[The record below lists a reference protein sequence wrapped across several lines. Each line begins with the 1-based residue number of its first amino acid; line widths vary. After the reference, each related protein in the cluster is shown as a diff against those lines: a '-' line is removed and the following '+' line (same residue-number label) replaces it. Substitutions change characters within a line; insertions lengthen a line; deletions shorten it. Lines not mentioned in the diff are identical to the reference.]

1 MLIVFFICC
10 LAVFL
15 TYLGAKGQLKNGL
28 GVAFFVLAAFFSIRY
43 MYGNDYLGYLEFF
56 KETAHFSSFGS
67 FLDSYTS
74 SGVFLL
80 SEVGWGVLNYL
91 FKPLGF
97 PFLVAFLTIFEYY
110 IYYKFIKTYVPK
122 EYQWMAVFT
131 LVLNPQILILQ
142 LSMMRQAL
150 AIVLLILTTH
160 YLLSEKR
167 FLAILCTVIA
177 ISVHKSA
184 LIVLPVFIVAFFYK
198 HIGGL
203 RLKKYLPF
211 VLIAIYFILLMSKD
225 YISGLFMLS
234 FDNDV
239 ISNYSQYE
247 NRMESSEF
255 SIGLGYLFTL
265 IPFILL
271 LRYLWIK
278 RDNSSISL
286 FVFFAAFGYALAPL
300 SYVESLLDRL
310 TFYFSVYTIVAI
322 PFAYYALRDK
332 VFRISLIGIY
342 VLITVYSYYSFMTSP
357 TWVKGFSTYHTLLD
371 II

>member
-1 MLIVFFICC
+1 MLIVFIVCC
-10 LAVFL
+10 LAVFF

-28 GVAFFVLAAFFSIRY
+28 GIAFFVLTAFFSIRY
-43 MYGNDYLGYLEFF
+43 MYGNDYMGYLEFF
-56 KETAHFSSFGS
+56 KEIAHFPSFGS

-74 SGVFLL
+74 SKAFLL
-80 SEVGWGVLNYL
+80 SEFGWGTLNYL

-97 PFLVAFLTIFEYY
+97 PFLVAFLTIFEYI
-110 IYYKFIKTYVPK
+110 IYFKLIKTYVPK
-122 EYQWMAVFT
+122 EYQWMAVYT

-160 YLLSEKR
+160 YILTEKR
-167 FLAILCTVIA
+167 LLAILCAVIA

-184 LIVLPVFIVAFFYK
+184 LIVLPVFILAFSYK
-198 HIGGL
+198 QIGSL
-203 RLKKYLPF
+203 RLKKFLPII
-211 VLIAIYFILLMSKD
+211 LIAIYVILLMSKD

-234 FDNDV
+234 FDNDIV
-239 ISNYSQYE
+239 SNYSQYE

-255 SIGLGYLFTL
+255 SIGLGFLFTL

-278 RDNSSISL
+278 KDNTSINL
-286 FVFFAAFGYALAPL
+286 FVFFAALGYALAPL

-310 TFYFSVYTIVAI
+310 IFYFSVFTIVAI
-322 PFAYYALRDK
+322 PFAYYSLRDK
-332 VFRISLIGIY
+332 VLRISLIGIY

-371 II
+371 IL